1 MVQALIQRYKR
12 IRKASFLKRDYTESY
27 AFVGIGNH
35 SLNNLYPVLQHLNVR
50 IKTIVSH
57 SKETA
62 ALINENF
69 DHVSGSSDYDVVLN
83 DPDIRGVFICANPAS
98 HFSLVKQALEHDK
111 HVFVEKPPCLTS
123 KDLQELIEIE
133 KNSKGILLTGLQKR
147 YAPMYQI
154 LKQNL
159 RSPQTYQLKYQTG
172 YYPEGD
178 AITDLFIH
186 PLDIINYLFGKAEL
200 MSAQQFKKGKGAECI
215 FLHVKHPNNII
226 GSIELSTNAW
236 WAKANEGFEITCNN
250 AHYQS
255 YNTNK
260 LTATNKAGQILGI
273 PLEKVKKPKILT
285 QTLYEKNSFLPVQN
299 HNELYS
305 AGYYE
310 EIRQFLNL
318 CEGKKA
324 KNLSP
329 LTSLTDT
336 FRLIESIKTKIH
348 VQN

>member
-1 MVQALIQRYKR
+1 MLQALIQRYKR
-12 IRKASFLKRDYTESY
+12 IRKANFLKRDYTGTY

-57 SKETA
+57 SNETA
-62 ALINENF
+62 ALINKNF
-69 DHVSGSSDYDVVLN
+69 DHISGSSDYNAVLN
-83 DPDIRGVFICANPAS
+83 DPEICGIFICANPES
-98 HFSLVKQALEHDK
+98 HFSLAKQALEHDK
-111 HVFVEKPPCLTS
+111 HVFVEKPPCLTIVE
-123 KDLQELIEIE
+123 LQELIEIE
-133 KNSKGILLTGLQKR
+133 KTSKGILLTGLQKR
-147 YAPMYQI
+147 YAPLYQI

-159 RSPQTYQLKYQTG
+159 RNPQTYSLKYQTG

-186 PLDIINYLFGKAEL
+186 PLDIVNYLYGKAEL
-200 MSAQQFKKGKGAECI
+200 VSAQRFEKGKGAECI
-215 FLHVKHPNNII
+215 FLHVKHPNNLI

-236 WAKANEGFEITCNN
+236 WAKASERFEITCNK

-255 YNTNK
+255 FNTDK
-260 LTATNKAGQILGI
+260 LTATNKAEQLFGI
-273 PLEKVKKPKILT
+273 PLEKVKKPKIST

-305 AGYYE
+305 AGFYE

-329 LTSLTDT
+329 LISLKDT
-336 FRLIESIKTKIH
+336 FELIKTIKTKAH
-348 VQN
+348 V